1 MSLGINVGLGS
12 LLLQWRDSLCRD
24 QHHYPQTHLH
34 FVFCLPVECL
44 VCARKVCN
52 NILGPG
58 HMLTGNRTNSGSQKL
73 DVQGICL
80 LQVPEDIFICA
91 STGRCY
97 PISQS
102 PYLGVESMWNH
113 NNYWVCMQM
122 PEPHSDSRAIPKQL
136 SLDFTDA
143 SKWEY
148 VLPNAAP
155 QVHLLLGSCDS
166 CCCCCCC
173 CCSNGMTV
181 RTAVL
186 VQKLE

>member
-1 MSLGINVGLGS
+1 MFV
-12 LLLQWRDSLCRD
+12 LCLKGMQ
-24 QHHYPQTHLH
+24 QHFGARTYAYRQPHKLRAK
-34 FVFCLPVECL
+34 EC
-44 VCARKVCN
+44 CTFN
-52 NILGPG
+52 Y
-58 HMLTGNRTNSGSQKL
+58 T
-73 DVQGICL
+73 CL

>member
-1 MSLGINVGLGS
+1 MTNITILKHTCTLFSVCLWNVWSVPERYATTFWGQDIC
-12 LLLQWRDSLCRD
+12 LQATA
-24 QHHYPQTHLH
+24 QTQGQ
-34 FVFCLPVECL
+34 
-44 VCARKVCN
+44 R
-52 NILGPG
+52 
-58 HMLTGNRTNSGSQKL
+58 ML
-73 DVQGICL
+73 DIQGICL

-155 QVHLLLGSCDS
+155 QVHLLLGSCNS

-173 CCSNGMTV
+173 CCCSSGMTV